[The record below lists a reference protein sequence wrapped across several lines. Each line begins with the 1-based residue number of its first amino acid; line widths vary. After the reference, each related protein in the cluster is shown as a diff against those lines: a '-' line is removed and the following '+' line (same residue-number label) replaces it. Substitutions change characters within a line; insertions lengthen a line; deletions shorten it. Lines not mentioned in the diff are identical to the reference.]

1 VKQLNE
7 LHPAQK
13 EIIEHQLLKKFN
25 DFHLTSIVKASQGD
39 EKERQSR
46 LLQQKKF
53 YDHQRDS
60 INKSE

>member
-1 VKQLNE
+1 LNE

-13 EIIEHQLLKKFN
+13 EIIEHQHLRKFN
-25 DFHLTSIVKASQGD
+25 DFHLTSLTKVAQAD
-39 EKERQSR
+39 EKDRQQT
-46 LLQQKKF
+46 LLQQRKF